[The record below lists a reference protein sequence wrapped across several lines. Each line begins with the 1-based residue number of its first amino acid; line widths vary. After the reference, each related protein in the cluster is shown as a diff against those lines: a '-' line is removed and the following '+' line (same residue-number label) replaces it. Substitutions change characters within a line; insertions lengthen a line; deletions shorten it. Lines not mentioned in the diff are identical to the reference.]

1 MTLSAEQYLNSTEA
15 LPSEVEVQIE
25 DIALIEQVVHG
36 ADESGTLVEAVVDPT
51 SGYYYSATVEHTPSG
66 EVTFILEEHER
77 NLLLS
82 NRAWQ

>member
-1 MTLSAEQYLNSTEA
+1 MTKSAEQYLNSTEA

-25 DIALIEQVVHG
+25 DIALIEQVVND
-36 ADESGTLVEAVVDPT
+36 ADASGKLIQATIDPT
-51 SGYYYSATVEHTPSG
+51 TGIYYSATVEHTPSG
-66 EVTFILEEHER
+66 EVTFILEEGER